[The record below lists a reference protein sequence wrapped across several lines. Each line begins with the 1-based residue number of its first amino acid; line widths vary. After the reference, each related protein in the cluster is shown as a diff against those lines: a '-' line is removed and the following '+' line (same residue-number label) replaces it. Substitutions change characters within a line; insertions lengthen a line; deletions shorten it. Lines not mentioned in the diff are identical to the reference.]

1 MKKDRPSNREKRTQ
15 NASVK
20 RREREKEA
28 MRKNILKAAS
38 HEFLEHG
45 YEDFSLRRVAE
56 RIGYTPTT
64 IYLYFRN
71 KDDLLHRTV
80 LEGFLEFDAQIADVA
95 AAHPDPLERVEALGN
110 FYVQFGMSNS
120 ALYRLMFMQRS
131 DLYLMPRFHEED
143 VNAENLSPLNP
154 QGQTPQILAQKLLV
168 QAIEEAM
175 ENGSIPTGD
184 AKLKADVLWVGV
196 HGLVSLAISPL
207 ISAEYAP
214 TLQEELIHT
223 LMKGAFSSEIRREN
237 VTKQP
242 GNKSAISRYFD
253 AIRNSENAR
262 GSGRN

>member
-1 MKKDRPSNREKRTQ
+1 MRKGQSPKREKRTQ
-15 NASVK
+15 NASVR

-28 MRKNILKAAS
+28 LRKNILKAAS

-80 LEGFLEFDAQIADVA
+80 LEGFQEFDMQIANVA
-95 AAHPDPLERVEALGN
+95 DSHRDPLERVEALGN
-110 FYVQFGMSNS
+110 FYVQFGMSNP

-143 VNAENLSPLNP
+143 EHSENLSPMNP
-154 QGQTPQILAQKLLV
+154 QGQTPQILAQELLV

-175 ENGSIPTGD
+175 ESGSIPKGD

-196 HGLVSLAISPL
+196 HGFVSLAISPL

-214 TLQEELIHT
+214 ALQEELIRT
-223 LMKGAFSSEIRREN
+223 LMNGTFSSQIRREN

-262 GSGRN
+262 GSGRD